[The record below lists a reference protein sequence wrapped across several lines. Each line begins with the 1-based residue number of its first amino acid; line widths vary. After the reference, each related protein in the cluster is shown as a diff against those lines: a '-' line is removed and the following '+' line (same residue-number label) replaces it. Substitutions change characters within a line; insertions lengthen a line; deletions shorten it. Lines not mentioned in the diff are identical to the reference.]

1 MDYSRDRFYKV
12 LFLFLPLNFS
22 PEVGCESINQIIRT
36 NQMAYFIAKL
46 PQKKGSYVNVAD
58 SYTSRFTR
66 DQIKVVGSFS

>member
-1 MDYSRDRFYKV
+1 
-12 LFLFLPLNFS
+12 
-22 PEVGCESINQIIRT
+22 
-36 NQMAYFIAKL
+36 MAYFIAKL